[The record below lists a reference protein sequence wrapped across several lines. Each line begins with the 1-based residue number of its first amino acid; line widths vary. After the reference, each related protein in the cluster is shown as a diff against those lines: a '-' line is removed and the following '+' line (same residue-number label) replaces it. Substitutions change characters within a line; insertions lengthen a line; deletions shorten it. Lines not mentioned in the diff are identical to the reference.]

1 MRFINVF
8 GCWFQFSRPLPP
20 KLAIELEHDCFYYLM
35 FASSSRSSSASFPL
49 SRRDRINPKLKR
61 RLGAVAMVTCH
72 HSGAFLTCLIKRLLY
87 RKLWSKIDRYAALF
101 ALCVCVCVC
110 VSLSLSLTHT
120 HTHAHP
126 LTFHLFSFNKLFLK
140 KTNKQ
145 SKQTI
150 HTFFEWI
157 FCLLLQRENSE
168 DWRHQEKYSRRHTG
182 KLTFLF
188 RYRYI
193 QWFSYFYRHLAS
205 ENRFST

>member
-110 VSLSLSLTHT
+110 LSLSLSLTHT

-145 SKQTI
+145 TI
-150 HTFFEWI
+150 KTNNSYI
-157 FCLLLQRENSE
+157 FWMNILSPFAERKFRRL
-168 DWRHQEKYSRRHTG
+168 KTSRKIFATP
-182 KLTFLF
+182 
-188 RYRYI
+188 Y
-193 QWFSYFYRHLAS
+193 W
-205 ENRFST
+205 